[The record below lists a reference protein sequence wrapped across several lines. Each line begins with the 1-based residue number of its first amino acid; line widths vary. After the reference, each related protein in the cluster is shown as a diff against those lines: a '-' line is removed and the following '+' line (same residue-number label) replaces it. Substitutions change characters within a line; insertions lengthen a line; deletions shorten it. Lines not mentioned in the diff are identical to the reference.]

1 MPAQPLPSA
10 CPRGCIFAWAAV
22 VTLACSRGAAMD
34 RSRANRRNLTMDPS
48 STRIQSW
55 VKFGKAHPFIPD
67 LRASASLGPCN
78 LRNSLES
85 SVPGY
90 PGRGPSGSDPGQAS
104 DLALAPVPPQ
114 VSAPVLGRHAAG
126 VLVAAPAQGLASAL
140 APKDASPVASGVG
153 GPLGRPS
160 SDHGSPVCSTGL
172 WSPPPS

>member
-1 MPAQPLPSA
+1 MERTADTRRGGRNRDVVTIRKIESCP
-10 CPRGCIFAWAAV
+10 PRGYVDGPQTWA
-22 VTLACSRGAAMD
+22 
-34 RSRANRRNLTMDPS
+34 S

-67 LRASASLGPCN
+67 LRASAPLGPCG
-78 LRNSLES
+78 LRNSFES

-90 PGRGPSGSDPGQAS
+90 PGRDSSGSDPGQAS

-114 VSAPVLGRHAAG
+114 ASAPVLGRHAAG

-140 APKDASPVASGVG
+140 APKEASPVASGVG